1 MYTILKI
8 SDFKNFRCGTY
19 IVVSVQLWSNGCSF
33 EKNIQQEIWKI
44 HQKKT
49 KSNKISILVKVN
61 VLVPILRYNSSEVM
75 SPVGDRKSTLLATN
89 FLTILGDPQETFWY
103 QINCFRV
110 ERVSVYFSSLLHASK
125 KNFAIFY
132 TFFSE
137 DLFFLIYLKKL
148 ATNIAWQHSVPSY
161 VASRQKMVEK

>member
-1 MYTILKI
+1 MNSLMAIYKNIYTLWKKLTAMCTILKI

-19 IVVSVQLWSNGCSF
+19 IIVSVQLWSNGCSF

-75 SPVGDRKSTLLATN
+75 SPVGERKSTLLATN
-89 FLTILGDPQETFWY
+89 FLTILGDPQETFLY

-132 TFFSE
+132 TFF
-137 DLFFLIYLKKL
+137 
-148 ATNIAWQHSVPSY
+148 
-161 VASRQKMVEK
+161 